1 MCQKLCQ
8 QDQNCDYWTF
18 VTTSFADPSYH
29 RDCYLKT
36 GSVSITN
43 TYGTI
48 SGPKYCQ
55 DGMQKWYLINSLK
68 RTLNFST
75 LGECCTSIKLDTIGM
90 GDFYQGERLG
100 YYGKFDSTQD
110 GRNVYKQINGDN
122 FLYFLQ
128 SQQVGAS
135 ISLPFQ

>member
-1 MCQKLCQ
+1 MINFLK
-8 QDQNCDYWTF
+8 
-18 VTTSFADPSYH
+18 SY
-29 RDCYLKT
+29 
-36 GSVSITN
+36 G
-43 TYGTI
+43 
-48 SGPKYCQ
+48 
-55 DGMQKWYLINSLK
+55 
-68 RTLNFST
+68 NFPT